1 MSVTTYT
8 IPDADRVRLRDLRT
22 IYAERLSEA
31 EHDQLAGIILRGA
44 ITEAESQIVAALHA
58 QLWHDRMHAQAESVR
73 GGAILMPCS
82 EDAR

>member
-1 MSVTTYT
+1 MSEPTYT
-8 IPDADRVRLRDLRT
+8 IPDVDRARLRDLRT

-58 QLWHDRMHAQAESVR
+58 QLWHDRLAAQAEPV
-73 GGAILMPCS
+73 GGGQL
-82 EDAR
+82 

>member
-1 MSVTTYT
+1 MSTTTYS
-8 IPDADRVRLRDLRT
+8 IPEPDRTRLRDLRT

-58 QLWHDRMHAQAESVR
+58 QLWHDRMQAQAESVG
-73 GGAILMPCS
+73 GGAILMPCC
-82 EDAR
+82 EGA

>member
-1 MSVTTYT
+1 MSEPTYT
-8 IPDADRVRLRDLRT
+8 IPDVDRARLRDLRT

-58 QLWHDRMHAQAESVR
+58 QLWHDRMNAQAESRAQAESV
-73 GGAILMPCS
+73 GGGQF
-82 EDAR
+82 